1 MAVTVHCLGVF
12 RELGD
17 SFTVEAPMQSVAD
30 LRAACDAYLTAVGRH
45 DLVSVLKRSVFASD
59 DLVLR
64 DSDVEIPNAV
74 SVLPPVAGG

>member
-1 MAVTVHCLGVF
+1 MAVTVRCLGVF

-17 SFTVEAPMQSVAD
+17 SFTVDEPVQSVAD
-30 LRAACDAYLTAVGRH
+30 LRVACDGYLTALGRQ

-64 DSDVEIPNAV
+64 DSDVEVPATV